1 MLIVHLTSPPCT
13 ASVAHRGS
21 QNSHAGG
28 EGPGS
33 SRRTTL
39 PLRFRGDSTMER
51 IKRRELFR
59 RAGWGLGALAVSQ
72 MLPRLSMPGRAYA
85 QATGT
90 LTYGMAGG
98 VDNPDVTPTTLTP
111 GGPSWCHLV
120 DPLVW

>member
-13 ASVAHRGS
+13 TSVAHRGS

-28 EGPGS
+28 EGPGG

-72 MLPRLSMPGRAYA
+72 MLPRPSMPGRADA

-90 LTYGMAGG
+90 LTYGIARGLASPQRT
-98 VDNPDVTPTTLTP
+98 PD
-111 GGPSWCHLV
+111 SS
-120 DPLVW
+120 